1 MYFYVTGKS
10 LRLSEDS
17 IRRINQ
23 ILEKLPFTHGPV
35 MKSEN
40 VIGKHEKK
48 TSQLRKET
56 EGSAT
61 GEKTSRT
68 VL

>member
-1 MYFYVTGKS
+1 VHLQKKM
-10 LRLSEDS
+10 L
-17 IRRINQ
+17 Q
-23 ILEKLPFTHGPV
+23 FTPAPV

-40 VIGKHEKK
+40 VIGKHEKR

-61 GEKTSRT
+61 EEKTSRT

>member
-1 MYFYVTGKS
+1 MIFEAMQQEQHY
-10 LRLSEDS
+10 
-17 IRRINQ
+17 
-23 ILEKLPFTHGPV
+23 KLQFTPGPV